1 MDSPGNYAMHAYIA
15 VENIISNF
23 KSSNFFIEKNNNNN
37 NDKETSLH
45 V

>member
-1 MDSPGNYAMHAYIA
+1 MHAYIA